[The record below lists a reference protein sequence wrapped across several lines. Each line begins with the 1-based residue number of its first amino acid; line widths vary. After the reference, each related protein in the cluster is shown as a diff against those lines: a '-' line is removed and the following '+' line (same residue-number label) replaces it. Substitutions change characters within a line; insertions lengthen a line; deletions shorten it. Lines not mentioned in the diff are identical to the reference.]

1 MQPAKFGTDRM
12 TLWRKFSSRMKGK
25 KKKKPC
31 KNFTKDDNCFY
42 ESCQGSVGKGL
53 KMRQNKRGKGMAQ

>member
-1 MQPAKFGTDRM
+1 MQPANFGADRM
-12 TLWRKFSSRMKGK
+12 TLRRKFSSRTKQK
-25 KKKKPC
+25 NTA

-53 KMRQNKRGKGMAQ
+53 KNEAE